1 MIPNHVAIIMDGN
14 GRWAKK
20 RNMPRTYGHK
30 EGMNRVIENVRY
42 ASDAGIKYL
51 TLYAFSKENWKRP
64 KEEVSFLMKLII
76 IYINSQIDE
85 LDRNNVKIVVSGD
98 LDEIYPESKKVID
111 GAIERTSKNTGLILN
126 ICLNYGS
133 RDEIIR
139 AINLAQKDGREINFY
154 EDLKEY
160 FYNSYIPDPDLIIR
174 TSGEERLSNF
184 LLMQSAYSE
193 LYFTDTLWPD
203 FHKEDFAEALE
214 NFAGRHRRYG
224 GI

>member
-1 MIPNHVAIIMDGN
+1 MILNHVAIIMDGN

-30 EGMNRVIENVRY
+30 EGMNRVIDNVRY
-42 ASDAGIKYL
+42 ASDTGIKYL

-76 IYINSQIDE
+76 IYINSQINE
-85 LDRNNVKIVVSGD
+85 LDKNNVKIVVSGD
-98 LDEIYPESKKVID
+98 LDEIYPDSKKVID
-111 GAIERTSKNTGLILN
+111 GAIERTSKNTGLVLN

-139 AINLAQKDGREINFY
+139 AINLAKRDNKEIKSY

-160 FYNSYIPDPDLIIR
+160 FYNPSIPDPDLIIR

-193 LYFTDTLWPD
+193 LYFTQKLWPD
-203 FHKEDFAEALE
+203 FHKEDFREALE

>member
-42 ASDAGIKYL
+42 ASDTGIKYL

-85 LDRNNVKIVVSGD
+85 LDKNNVKIVVSGD
-98 LDEIYPESKKVID
+98 LDEIYPDSKMVID
-111 GAIERTSKNTGLILN
+111 GAIERTAKNTGLVLN

-139 AINLAQKDGREINFY
+139 AITLAQKDNKEIKSY

-160 FYNSYIPDPDLIIR
+160 FYNPSIPDPDLIIR

-193 LYFTDTLWPD
+193 LYFTQKLWPD

-214 NFAGRHRRYG
+214 NFAGRQRRYG

>member
-42 ASDAGIKYL
+42 ASDTGIKYL

-85 LDRNNVKIVVSGD
+85 LDKNNVKIVVSGD
-98 LDEIYPESKKVID
+98 LDEIYPDSKMVID
-111 GAIERTSKNTGLILN
+111 GAIERTAKNTGLVLN

-139 AINLAQKDGREINFY
+139 AINLAQKDNKEIKSY

-160 FYNSYIPDPDLIIR
+160 FYNPSIPDPDLIIR

-193 LYFTDTLWPD
+193 LYFTQKLWPD
-203 FHKEDFAEALE
+203 FHKEDFGEALE
-214 NFAGRHRRYG
+214 NFAGRQRRYG

>member
-1 MIPNHVAIIMDGN
+1 MILNHVAIIMDGN

-42 ASDAGIKYL
+42 ASDTGIKYL

-85 LDRNNVKIVVSGD
+85 LDKNNVKIVVSGD
-98 LDEIYPESKKVID
+98 LDGIYTDSKAVID
-111 GAIERTSKNTGLILN
+111 GAIERTSKNTGLVLN

-139 AINLAQKDGREINFY
+139 AINLAKKDNKEINSY

-160 FYNSYIPDPDLIIR
+160 FYNPSIPDPDLIIR

-193 LYFTDTLWPD
+193 LYFTQKLWPD
-203 FHKEDFAEALE
+203 FHKEDFREALE
-214 NFAGRHRRYG
+214 NFALRHRRYG

>member
-1 MIPNHVAIIMDGN
+1 MILNHVAIIMDGN

-42 ASDAGIKYL
+42 ASDTGIKYL

-85 LDRNNVKIVVSGD
+85 LDKNNVKIVVSGD
-98 LDEIYPESKKVID
+98 LDGIYPDSKKVID
-111 GAIERTSKNTGLILN
+111 GAIERTSKNTGLVLN

-139 AINLAQKDGREINFY
+139 AINLAKKDNKEIKSY

-160 FYNSYIPDPDLIIR
+160 FYNPCIPDPDLIIR

-193 LYFTDTLWPD
+193 LYFTQKLWPD
-203 FHKEDFAEALE
+203 FHKEDFREALE
-214 NFAGRHRRYG
+214 NFALRHRRYG

>member
-14 GRWAKK
+14 GRWAKM

-42 ASDAGIKYL
+42 ASDYGIKYL

-98 LDEIYPESKKVID
+98 LEGIYPDSKKVID
-111 GAIERTSKNTGLILN
+111 LAIERTSKNTGLVLN

-139 AINLAQKDGREINFY
+139 AINLANNDGKVIKSY
-154 EDLKEY
+154 EDLKVY

-184 LLMQSAYSE
+184 LLMQCAYSE
-193 LYFTDTLWPD
+193 LYFTDKLWPD
-203 FHKEDFAEALE
+203 FHKEDFAKALDS
-214 NFAGRHRRYG
+214 FAHRQRRYG

>member
-42 ASDAGIKYL
+42 ASDTGIKYL

-85 LDRNNVKIVVSGD
+85 LDKNNVKIVVSGD
-98 LDEIYPESKKVID
+98 LDEIYPDSKAVID
-111 GAIERTSKNTGLILN
+111 GAIERTSKNTGLVLN

-139 AINLAQKDGREINFY
+139 AINLAKKDNKEIKSY
-154 EDLKEY
+154 EDLKDY
-160 FYNSYIPDPDLIIR
+160 FYNPSIPGPDFIIR

-193 LYFTDTLWPD
+193 LYFTQKLWPD
-203 FHKEDFAEALE
+203 FHKEDFREALD
-214 NFAGRHRRYG
+214 NFSGRQRRYG

>member
-1 MIPNHVAIIMDGN
+1 MILNHVAIIMDGN

-42 ASDAGIKYL
+42 ASDTGIKYL

-85 LDRNNVKIVVSGD
+85 LDKNNVKIVVSGD
-98 LDEIYPESKKVID
+98 LDEIYPDSKKVID
-111 GAIERTSKNTGLILN
+111 GAIERTSKNTGLVLN

-139 AINLAQKDGREINFY
+139 AINLAKKDNKEINSY

-160 FYNSYIPDPDLIIR
+160 FYNPSIPDPDLIIR

-193 LYFTDTLWPD
+193 LYFTQKLWPD
-203 FHKEDFAEALE
+203 FHKEDFREALE
-214 NFAGRHRRYG
+214 NFALRHRRYG

>member
-1 MIPNHVAIIMDGN
+1 MILNHVAIIMDGN

-42 ASDAGIKYL
+42 ASDTGIKYL

-85 LDRNNVKIVVSGD
+85 LDKNNVKIVVSGD
-98 LDEIYPESKKVID
+98 LDGIYPDSKAVID
-111 GAIERTSKNTGLILN
+111 GAIKRTSKNTGLVLN

-139 AINLAQKDGREINFY
+139 AINLAKKDNKEINSY

-160 FYNSYIPDPDLIIR
+160 FYNPCIPDPDLIIR

-184 LLMQSAYSE
+184 LLIQSAYSE
-193 LYFTDTLWPD
+193 LYFTQKLWPD
-203 FHKEDFAEALE
+203 FHKEDFAEAVE
-214 NFAGRHRRYG
+214 NFALRNRRYG

>member
-1 MIPNHVAIIMDGN
+1 MILNHVAIIMDGN

-42 ASDAGIKYL
+42 ASDTGIKYL

-76 IYINSQIDE
+76 IYINSRIDE
-85 LDRNNVKIVVSGD
+85 LDKNNVKIVVSGD
-98 LDEIYPESKKVID
+98 LDEIYPDSKAVID
-111 GAIERTSKNTGLILN
+111 GAIKRTSKNTGLVLN

-139 AINLAQKDGREINFY
+139 AINLAKKDNKEINSY

-160 FYNSYIPDPDLIIR
+160 FYNPCIPDPDLIIR

-193 LYFTDTLWPD
+193 LYFTQKLWPD
-203 FHKEDFAEALE
+203 FHKEDFREALE
-214 NFAGRHRRYG
+214 NFALRHRRYG

>member
-1 MIPNHVAIIMDGN
+1 MILNHVAIIMDGN

-42 ASDAGIKYL
+42 ASDTGIKYL

-85 LDRNNVKIVVSGD
+85 LDKNNVKIVVSGD
-98 LDEIYPESKKVID
+98 LDEIYSDSKKVID
-111 GAIERTSKNTGLILN
+111 GAIERTSKNTGLVLN

-139 AINLAQKDGREINFY
+139 AINLAKKDNKEIKSY

-160 FYNSYIPDPDLIIR
+160 FYNPSIPDPDLIIR

-184 LLMQSAYSE
+184 SQK
-193 LYFTDTLWPD
+193 LWPD
-203 FHKEDFAEALE
+203 FHKEDFAEAIE
-214 NFAGRHRRYG
+214 NFALRHRRYG

>member
-1 MIPNHVAIIMDGN
+1 MILNHVAIIMDGN

-42 ASDAGIKYL
+42 ASDTGIKYL

-85 LDRNNVKIVVSGD
+85 LDKNNVKIVVSGD
-98 LDEIYPESKKVID
+98 LDGIYSDSKAVID
-111 GAIERTSKNTGLILN
+111 GAIERTSKNTGLVLN

-139 AINLAQKDGREINFY
+139 AINLAKKDNKEIKSY

-160 FYNSYIPDPDLIIR
+160 FYNPSIPDPDLIIR

-193 LYFTDTLWPD
+193 LYFTQKLWPD
-203 FHKEDFAEALE
+203 FHKEDFREALE
-214 NFAGRHRRYG
+214 NFALRHRRYG

>member
-1 MIPNHVAIIMDGN
+1 MILNHVAIIMDGN

-42 ASDAGIKYL
+42 ASDTGIKYL

-85 LDRNNVKIVVSGD
+85 LDKNNVKIVVSGD
-98 LDEIYPESKKVID
+98 LDGIYPDSKAVID
-111 GAIERTSKNTGLILN
+111 GAIERTSKNTGLVLN

-133 RDEIIR
+133 RYEIIR
-139 AINLAQKDGREINFY
+139 AINLAKKDNKEINSY

-160 FYNSYIPDPDLIIR
+160 FYNPCIPDPDLIIR

-193 LYFTDTLWPD
+193 LYFTQKLWPD
-203 FHKEDFAEALE
+203 FHKEDFREALE
-214 NFAGRHRRYG
+214 NFALRHRRYG

>member
-1 MIPNHVAIIMDGN
+1 MILNHVAIIMDGN

-42 ASDAGIKYL
+42 ASDTGIKYL

-85 LDRNNVKIVVSGD
+85 LDKNNVKIVVSGD
-98 LDEIYPESKKVID
+98 LDGIYSDSKAVID
-111 GAIERTSKNTGLILN
+111 GAIERTSKNTGLVLN

-139 AINLAQKDGREINFY
+139 AINLAKKDNKEINSY

-160 FYNSYIPDPDLIIR
+160 FYNPSIPDPDLIIR

-193 LYFTDTLWPD
+193 LYFTQKLWPD
-203 FHKEDFAEALE
+203 FHKEDFREALE
-214 NFAGRHRRYG
+214 NFALRHRRYG

>member
-139 AINLAQKDGREINFY
+139 AINLAQKDGREIKSY

-203 FHKEDFAEALE
+203 FDKKALYLAIE
-214 NFAGRHRRYG
+214 EFNHRHRRFG
-224 GI
+224 GV

>member
-14 GRWAKK
+14 GRWAKM

-42 ASDAGIKYL
+42 ASDYGIKYL

-98 LDEIYPESKKVID
+98 LEGIYPESKSVID
-111 GAIERTSKNTGLILN
+111 LAIERTSKNTGLVLN

-139 AINLAQKDGREINFY
+139 AINLANNDGKVIKSY
-154 EDLKEY
+154 EDLKAY

-184 LLMQSAYSE
+184 LLMQCAYSE
-193 LYFTDTLWPD
+193 LYFTDKLWPD
-203 FHKEDFAEALE
+203 FHKEDFAEALDS
-214 NFAGRHRRYG
+214 FAHRQRRYG

>member
-1 MIPNHVAIIMDGN
+1 MILNHVAIIMDGN

-42 ASDAGIKYL
+42 ASDKGIKYL

-64 KEEVSFLMKLII
+64 REEVSFLMKLII

-85 LDRNNVKIVVSGD
+85 LDKNNVKIVVSGD
-98 LDEIYPESKKVID
+98 LDEIYPDSKAVID
-111 GAIERTSKNTGLILN
+111 GAIERTSKNTGLVLN

-139 AINLAQKDGREINFY
+139 AINLAKKDNKEINSY

-160 FYNSYIPDPDLIIR
+160 FYNPCIPDPDLIIR

-193 LYFTDTLWPD
+193 LYFTQKLWPD
-203 FHKEDFAEALE
+203 FHKEDFTEAIE
-214 NFAGRHRRYG
+214 NFALRHRRYG

>member
-1 MIPNHVAIIMDGN
+1 MILNHVAIIMDGN

-42 ASDAGIKYL
+42 ASDTGIKYL

-85 LDRNNVKIVVSGD
+85 LDKNNVKIVVSGD
-98 LDEIYPESKKVID
+98 LDGIYPDSKKVID
-111 GAIERTSKNTGLILN
+111 GAIERTSKNTGLVLN

-139 AINLAQKDGREINFY
+139 AINLAKKDNKEINSY

-160 FYNSYIPDPDLIIR
+160 FYNPCIPDPDLIIR

-193 LYFTDTLWPD
+193 LYFTQKLWPD
-203 FHKEDFAEALE
+203 FHKEDFREALE
-214 NFAGRHRRYG
+214 NFALRHRRYG

>member
-1 MIPNHVAIIMDGN
+1 MILNHVAIIMDGN

-42 ASDAGIKYL
+42 ASDTGIKYL

-85 LDRNNVKIVVSGD
+85 LDKNNVKIVVSGD
-98 LDEIYPESKKVID
+98 LDEIYPDSKKVID
-111 GAIERTSKNTGLILN
+111 GAIERTSKNTGLVLN

-139 AINLAQKDGREINFY
+139 AINLAKKDNKEINSY

-160 FYNSYIPDPDLIIR
+160 FYNPSIPDPDLIIR

-193 LYFTDTLWPD
+193 IYFTQKLWPD
-203 FHKEDFAEALE
+203 FHKEDFREALE
-214 NFAGRHRRYG
+214 NFALRHRRYG

>member
-1 MIPNHVAIIMDGN
+1 MILNHVAIIMDGN

-42 ASDAGIKYL
+42 ASDTGIKYL

-85 LDRNNVKIVVSGD
+85 LDKNNVKIVVSGD
-98 LDEIYPESKKVID
+98 LDEIYSDSKKVID
-111 GAIERTSKNTGLILN
+111 GAIERTSKNTGLVLN

-139 AINLAQKDGREINFY
+139 AINLAKKDNKEIKSY

-160 FYNSYIPDPDLIIR
+160 FYNPSIPDPDLIIR

-193 LYFTDTLWPD
+193 LYFTQKLWPD
-203 FHKEDFAEALE
+203 FHKEDFREALE
-214 NFAGRHRRYG
+214 NFVLRHRRYG

>member
-30 EGMNRVIENVRY
+30 EGMNRVIENVRC
-42 ASDAGIKYL
+42 ASDTGIKYL

-85 LDRNNVKIVVSGD
+85 LDKNNVKIVVSGD
-98 LDEIYPESKKVID
+98 LDGIYTDSKAVID
-111 GAIERTSKNTGLILN
+111 GAIERTSKNTGLVLN

-139 AINLAQKDGREINFY
+139 AINLAKKDNKEINSY

-160 FYNSYIPDPDLIIR
+160 FYNPCIPDPDLIIR

-193 LYFTDTLWPD
+193 LYFTQKLWPD
-203 FHKEDFAEALE
+203 FHKEDFREALE
-214 NFAGRHRRYG
+214 NFALRHRRYG

>member
-42 ASDAGIKYL
+42 ASDTGIKYL

-85 LDRNNVKIVVSGD
+85 LDKNNVKIVVSGD
-98 LDEIYPESKKVID
+98 LDEIYPDSKKVID
-111 GAIERTSKNTGLILN
+111 GAIDRTAKNTGLVLN

-139 AINLAQKDGREINFY
+139 AINFAKKDNKEIKSY

-160 FYNSYIPDPDLIIR
+160 FYNPFIPDPDLIIR

-193 LYFTDTLWPD
+193 LYFTQKLWPD
-203 FHKEDFAEALE
+203 FHKEDFREALE
-214 NFAGRHRRYG
+214 NFAGRQRRYG

>member
-1 MIPNHVAIIMDGN
+1 MILNHVAIIMDGN

-42 ASDAGIKYL
+42 ASDTGIKYL

-85 LDRNNVKIVVSGD
+85 LDKNNVKIVVSGD
-98 LDEIYPESKKVID
+98 LDGIYPDSKKVID
-111 GAIERTSKNTGLILN
+111 GAIERTSKNTGLVLN

-139 AINLAQKDGREINFY
+139 AINLAKKDNKEIKSY
-154 EDLKEY
+154 EDIKEY
-160 FYNSYIPDPDLIIR
+160 FYNPCIPDPDLIIR

-193 LYFTDTLWPD
+193 LYFTQKLWPD
-203 FHKEDFAEALE
+203 FHKEDFREALE
-214 NFAGRHRRYG
+214 NFALRHRRYG

>member
-1 MIPNHVAIIMDGN
+1 MILNHVAIIMDGN

-42 ASDAGIKYL
+42 ASDTGIKYL

-85 LDRNNVKIVVSGD
+85 LDKNNVKIVVSGD
-98 LDEIYPESKKVID
+98 LDGIYPDSKAVID
-111 GAIERTSKNTGLILN
+111 GAIERTSKNTGLVLN

-139 AINLAQKDGREINFY
+139 AINLAKKDNKEINSY

-160 FYNSYIPDPDLIIR
+160 FYNPSIPDPDLIIR

-193 LYFTDTLWPD
+193 LYFTQKLWPD

-214 NFAGRHRRYG
+214 NFDLRHRRYG

>member
-42 ASDAGIKYL
+42 ASDTGIKYL

-76 IYINSQIDE
+76 IYINSQVDE
-85 LDRNNVKIVVSGD
+85 LDKNNVKIVVSGD
-98 LDEIYPESKKVID
+98 LDEIYPDSKAVID
-111 GAIERTSKNTGLILN
+111 GAIERTSKNTGLVLN

-139 AINLAQKDGREINFY
+139 AINLAKKDNKEIKSY
-154 EDLKEY
+154 EDLKDY
-160 FYNSYIPDPDLIIR
+160 FYNPSIPDPDFIIR

-193 LYFTDTLWPD
+193 LYFTQKLWPD
-203 FHKEDFAEALE
+203 FHKEDFREALD
-214 NFAGRHRRYG
+214 NFSGRQRRYG

>member
-1 MIPNHVAIIMDGN
+1 MILNHVAIIMDGN

-42 ASDAGIKYL
+42 ASDTGIKYL

-85 LDRNNVKIVVSGD
+85 LDKNNVKIVVSGD
-98 LDEIYPESKKVID
+98 LDEIYPDSKKVID
-111 GAIERTSKNTGLILN
+111 GAIERTSKNTGLVLN

-139 AINLAQKDGREINFY
+139 AINLAKKDNKEINSY

-160 FYNSYIPDPDLIIR
+160 FYNPSIPDPDLIIR

-193 LYFTDTLWPD
+193 INFTQKLWPD
-203 FHKEDFAEALE
+203 FHKEDFREALE
-214 NFAGRHRRYG
+214 NFALRHRRYG

>member
-1 MIPNHVAIIMDGN
+1 MILNHVAIIMDGN

-42 ASDAGIKYL
+42 ASDTGIKYL

-85 LDRNNVKIVVSGD
+85 LDKNNVKIVVSGD
-98 LDEIYPESKKVID
+98 LDGIYPDSKAVID
-111 GAIERTSKNTGLILN
+111 GAIERTSKNTGLVLN

-139 AINLAQKDGREINFY
+139 AINLAKKDNKEINSY

-160 FYNSYIPDPDLIIR
+160 FYNPSIPDPDLIIR

-193 LYFTDTLWPD
+193 LYFTQKLWPD
-203 FHKEDFAEALE
+203 FHKEDFREALE
-214 NFAGRHRRYG
+214 NFALRHRRYG

>member
-1 MIPNHVAIIMDGN
+1 MIPKHVAIIMDGN

-42 ASDAGIKYL
+42 ASDNGIEYL

-85 LDRNNVKIVVSGD
+85 LDKNNVKIVVSGD

-111 GAIERTSKNTGLILN
+111 GAIERTSGNTGLVLN

-139 AINLAQKDGREINFY
+139 AINLAKKNNKEINSY
-154 EDLKEY
+154 EDLKTY
-160 FYNSYIPDPDLIIR
+160 FYNPEIPDPDFIIR

-184 LLMQSAYSE
+184 LLMQCAYSE
-193 LYFTDTLWPD
+193 FYFTDILWPD
-203 FHKEDFAEALE
+203 FHKEDFAIALD
-214 NFAGRHRRYG
+214 NYAGRHRRYG

>member
-1 MIPNHVAIIMDGN
+1 MILNHVAIIMDGN

-42 ASDAGIKYL
+42 ASDTGIKYL

-85 LDRNNVKIVVSGD
+85 LDKNNVKIVVSGD
-98 LDEIYPESKKVID
+98 LDGIYSDSKAVID
-111 GAIERTSKNTGLILN
+111 EAIERTSKNTGLVLN

-139 AINLAQKDGREINFY
+139 AINLAKKDNKEIKSY

-160 FYNSYIPDPDLIIR
+160 FYNPSIPDPDLIIR

-184 LLMQSAYSE
+184 LLIQSAYSE
-193 LYFTDTLWPD
+193 LYFTQKLWPD
-203 FHKEDFAEALE
+203 FHKEDFREALE

>member
-1 MIPNHVAIIMDGN
+1 MILNHVAIIMDGN

-42 ASDAGIKYL
+42 ASDRGIKFL
-51 TLYAFSKENWKRP
+51 TLFAFSKENWKRP

-76 IYINSQIDE
+76 IYLNSQIDE
-85 LDRNNVKIVVSGD
+85 LDKNNVKIVVSGD
-98 LDEIYPESKKVID
+98 LDEIYPDSKAVID
-111 GAIERTSKNTGLILN
+111 GAIERTSKNTGLVLN

-139 AINLAQKDGREINFY
+139 AINLAKRDNKEIKSY

-160 FYNSYIPDPDLIIR
+160 FYNPSIPDPDLIIR

-193 LYFTDTLWPD
+193 LYFTQKLWPD
-203 FHKEDFAEALE
+203 FHKEDFREALE

>member
-85 LDRNNVKIVVSGD
+85 LDKNNVKIVVSGD

-139 AINLAQKDGREINFY
+139 AINLAQKDGREINSY
-154 EDLKEY
+154 VDLKEY
-160 FYNSYIPDPDLIIR
+160 FYNSYMPDPDLIIR

-193 LYFTDTLWPD
+193 LYFTDKLWPD
-203 FHKEDFAEALE
+203 FHRDDFAEALE
-214 NFAGRHRRYG
+214 NFARRHRRYG

>member
-42 ASDAGIKYL
+42 ASDTGIKYL

-85 LDRNNVKIVVSGD
+85 LDKNNVKIVVSGD
-98 LDEIYPESKKVID
+98 LDGIYPDSKAVID
-111 GAIERTSKNTGLILN
+111 GAIERTSKNTGLVLN

-139 AINLAQKDGREINFY
+139 AINLAKKDNKEIKSY

-160 FYNSYIPDPDLIIR
+160 FYNPSIPDPDLIIR

-193 LYFTDTLWPD
+193 LYFTQKLWPD
-203 FHKEDFAEALE
+203 FHKEDFREALE

>member
-1 MIPNHVAIIMDGN
+1 MILNHVAIIMDGN

-42 ASDAGIKYL
+42 ASDTGIKYL

-85 LDRNNVKIVVSGD
+85 LDKNNVKIVVSGD
-98 LDEIYPESKKVID
+98 LDGIYPDSKAVID
-111 GAIERTSKNTGLILN
+111 GAIERTSKNTGLVLN

-139 AINLAQKDGREINFY
+139 AINLAKKDNKEINSY

-160 FYNSYIPDPDLIIR
+160 FYNPCIPDPDLIIR

-193 LYFTDTLWPD
+193 LYFTKKLWPD
-203 FHKEDFAEALE
+203 FHKEDFAEAIE
-214 NFAGRHRRYG
+214 NFALRHRRYG

>member
-1 MIPNHVAIIMDGN
+1 MILNHVAIIMDGN

-42 ASDAGIKYL
+42 ASDTGIKYL

-76 IYINSQIDE
+76 IYINSQINE
-85 LDRNNVKIVVSGD
+85 LDKNNVKIVVSGD
-98 LDEIYPESKKVID
+98 LDEIYPDSKKVID
-111 GAIERTSKNTGLILN
+111 GAIERTSKNTGLVLN

-139 AINLAQKDGREINFY
+139 AINLAKKDNKEIKSY

-160 FYNSYIPDPDLIIR
+160 FYNPSIPDPDLIIR

-193 LYFTDTLWPD
+193 LYFTQKLWPD
-203 FHKEDFAEALE
+203 FHKEDFREALE
-214 NFAGRHRRYG
+214 NFALRHRRYG

>member
-1 MIPNHVAIIMDGN
+1 MILNHVAIIMDGN

-42 ASDAGIKYL
+42 ASDTGIKYL

-76 IYINSQIDE
+76 IYINGQIDE
-85 LDRNNVKIVVSGD
+85 LDKNNVKIVVSGD
-98 LDEIYPESKKVID
+98 LDGIYPDSKAVID
-111 GAIERTSKNTGLILN
+111 GAIERTSKNTGLVLN

-139 AINLAQKDGREINFY
+139 AINLAKKDNKEINSY

-160 FYNSYIPDPDLIIR
+160 FYNPSIPDPDLIIR

-193 LYFTDTLWPD
+193 LYFTQKLWPD

-214 NFAGRHRRYG
+214 NFDLRHRRYG

>member
-1 MIPNHVAIIMDGN
+1 MILNHVAIIMDGN

-42 ASDAGIKYL
+42 ASDRGIKFL
-51 TLYAFSKENWKRP
+51 TLFAFSKENWKRP

-76 IYINSQIDE
+76 IYLNSQIDE
-85 LDRNNVKIVVSGD
+85 LDKNNVKIVVSGD
-98 LDEIYPESKKVID
+98 LDGIYSDSKAVID
-111 GAIERTSKNTGLILN
+111 GAIERTSKNTGLVLN

-139 AINLAQKDGREINFY
+139 AINLAKKDNKEINSY

-160 FYNSYIPDPDLIIR
+160 FYNPYIPDPDLIIR

-193 LYFTDTLWPD
+193 LYFTQKLWPD
-203 FHKEDFAEALE
+203 FHKEDFREALE

>member
-1 MIPNHVAIIMDGN
+1 MILNHVAIIMDGN

-42 ASDAGIKYL
+42 ASDTGIKYL

-85 LDRNNVKIVVSGD
+85 LDKNNVKIVVSGD
-98 LDEIYPESKKVID
+98 LDGIYPDSKAVID
-111 GAIERTSKNTGLILN
+111 GAIERTSKNTGLVLN

-139 AINLAQKDGREINFY
+139 AINLAKKDNKEINSY

-160 FYNSYIPDPDLIIR
+160 FYNPCIPDPDLIIR

-193 LYFTDTLWPD
+193 LYFTQKLWPD
-203 FHKEDFAEALE
+203 FHKEDFAEAIE
-214 NFAGRHRRYG
+214 NFALRHRRYG

>member
-1 MIPNHVAIIMDGN
+1 MILNHVAIIMDGN

-42 ASDAGIKYL
+42 ASDTGIKYL

-85 LDRNNVKIVVSGD
+85 LDKNNVKIVVSGD
-98 LDEIYPESKKVID
+98 LDGIYSDSKAVIY
-111 GAIERTSKNTGLILN
+111 GAIERTSKNTGLVLN

-139 AINLAQKDGREINFY
+139 AINLAKKDNKEIKSY

-160 FYNSYIPDPDLIIR
+160 FYNPSIPDPDLIIR

-193 LYFTDTLWPD
+193 LYFTQKLWPD
-203 FHKEDFAEALE
+203 FHKEDFREALE

>member
-64 KEEVSFLMKLII
+64 KEEISFLMKLII

-139 AINLAQKDGREINFY
+139 AINLAQKDGREINSY

-193 LYFTDTLWPD
+193 LYFTDKLWPD
-203 FHKEDFAEALE
+203 FHRDDFAEALE